1 MPSKVHVLK
10 EDKMERKTIITQ
22 EVATQRMRQGLFY
35 LLGVGDRGQKN
46 PDAESVLAVSTVMA
60 YLAAYAF
67 PECNLFEAKQSLL
80 SAFGP
85 LKNTVDAERVLD
97 KAFQL
102 AEVFRR
108 PWTEPGSSNEP
119 TI

>member
-1 MPSKVHVLK
+1 
-10 EDKMERKTIITQ
+10 MERKTVITQ
-22 EVATQRMRQGLFY
+22 EVATQRMQQGLFY

-108 PWTEPGSSNEP
+108 PWTEAAGRDGP